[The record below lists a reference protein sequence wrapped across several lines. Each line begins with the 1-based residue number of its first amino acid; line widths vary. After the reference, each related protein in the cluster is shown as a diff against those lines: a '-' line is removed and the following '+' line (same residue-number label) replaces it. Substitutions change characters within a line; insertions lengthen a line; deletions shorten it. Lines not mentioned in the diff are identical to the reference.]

1 MWFYQIVNNGQ
12 EENTFFSLQRKECG
26 EKWMVF
32 LGGGVCFFL
41 LSGGD
46 ERHRGGP
53 FVLDTIICVALSIFV
68 K

>member
-1 MWFYQIVNNGQ
+1 MVRKKIHSSHCKERSVVKSGWFFW
-12 EENTFFSLQRKECG
+12 E
-26 EKWMVF
+26 
-32 LGGGVCFFL
+32 GGVCFFL